1 MNKGGM
7 EKKHEWFVT
16 LPSFVWLLLFFLIP
30 TCIIFIY
37 ALKSQDIYGGIEP
50 GWSLEAIS
58 NLFDKDY
65 TLLIFRTLMISAITT
80 AVCILLA
87 LPVGYQMAI
96 APKRFRKLLIL
107 MLMLPFWTSFLIRIF
122 AWKALLH
129 PEGFFNNLL
138 AFLHIISP
146 NTTLL
151 YHLGAVLLVTI
162 YTYLPFAIFPIYAAA
177 SKFNFQLFE
186 AAMDLGASRSQAFLK
201 VFLPGISKGIST
213 GAMMVFISTTGAYI
227 IPDLVG
233 GFDSEMIG
241 TRIAQKVFVERNLPE
256 ASALSIL
263 LALVVFLPLLAIT
276 MFSSRP
282 KKLELE
288 LRNKE

>member
-1 MNKGGM
+1 MNK
-7 EKKHEWFVT
+7 ENSNKKDEWLLT
-16 LPSFVWLLLFFLIP
+16 LPSFVWLIFFFLIP
-30 TCIIFIY
+30 TCIIFVY

-50 GWSLEAIS
+50 GWSLDAVYS
-58 NLFDKDY
+58 LFNKTY
-65 TLLIFRTLMISAITT
+65 ALLIFRTLMISAITT
-80 AVCILLA
+80 AICVLMA

-96 APKRFRKLLIL
+96 APKRLQKLLIL
-107 MLMLPFWTSFLIRIF
+107 LLMLPFWTSFLIRIF

-129 PEGFFNNLL
+129 PEGYFNKLL
-138 AFLHIISP
+138 IFLHIVSP

-151 YHLGAVLLVTI
+151 YHVGAVLLVTV

-186 AAMDLGASRSQAFLK
+186 AAMDLGASKSQAFLK
-201 VFLPGISKGIST
+201 VFLPGITKGIST
-213 GAMMVFISTTGAYI
+213 GAVMVFISTTGAYI

-241 TRIAQKVFVERNLPE
+241 NRIAQRVFVERDLPQ

-263 LALVVFLPLLAIT
+263 LALVVFLPLLGIAMT
-276 MFSSRP
+276 SSRT
-282 KKLELE
+282 KNIELE
-288 LRNKE
+288 LKNKE